1 MLRPLVANDEKK
13 IFLLEVNSE
22 MFPGIKNVIV
32 FSGQFLARLAFS
44 LLSRAHGRVLSSQSQ
59 SQSQSQQIMNLTI
72 NLQIQSFFI
81 TKFSRILNA
90 LALELLSLSIA
101 QH

>member
-1 MLRPLVANDEKK
+1 MFK
-13 IFLLEVNSE
+13 IKERQS
-22 MFPGIKNVIV
+22 
-32 FSGQFLARLAFS
+32 SQFLARLAFS
-44 LLSRAHGRVLSSQSQ
+44 LLSRAHGRVLLSQVTSHNNEFNE
-59 SQSQSQQIMNLTI
+59 IF
-72 NLQIQSFFI
+72 QIQSFFI